1 MRTRCTPAPGT
12 SLTLPATAAILLAL
26 IVDAAI
32 LAAPQR
38 QREQVPVELP
48 MFRDVAVSAG
58 LDVTH
63 VSGASDQK
71 FLPEILGS
79 GGLFFDFDDDG
90 WLDIFLVDGGSFADP
105 AVAQRARHRL
115 FRNRGNGTFEDVTAA
130 SGIRHRE
137 YGMGACAGD
146 YDNDG
151 LIDLYLTNVGPNVL
165 YRNTGHG
172 RFSEV
177 ANAGGAAAALWST
190 SCAFLDL
197 DRDGDLD
204 LFVTHYVDTTGK
216 KNEFCGNAG
225 PPPIRDYCHPLIYPP
240 SSSILYRN
248 TGKSFE
254 DISAESGVAAV
265 RGNGLGIAVTDIDD
279 DGWPDVFVANDATPN
294 FLFHNTGSGRFIEMA
309 SLAGVAVAA
318 DGKAR
323 AGMGTA
329 FADFNGN
336 GRPGLIVTNH
346 ETEMHG
352 LFLNV
357 DGRVFS
363 DVTVRSGVGP
373 ATRSSVGFGV
383 VFFDYDNDT
392 RLDIAI
398 ANGNVMAT
406 APLVRA
412 GARYAQRNLLLRNTG
427 DRFQDMKEQAGP
439 GFSPEMVSRALAAGD
454 IDNDG
459 DVDLL
464 ITNNNGRPNLLLNEG
479 GRANAILVRT
489 IATTGNRGGIGTR
502 LTLVTDGHRQ
512 VREVQSGS
520 SYLGQNDL
528 RAHFGLGQ
536 SNRAERLEIRWPGGA
551 TEVVE
556 SLPANHVITV
566 REGQGAVSRVPF
578 RR

>member
-1 MRTRCTPAPGT
+1 
-12 SLTLPATAAILLAL
+12 
-26 IVDAAI
+26 
-32 LAAPQR
+32 
-38 QREQVPVELP
+38 

-58 LDVTH
+58 LDFTH
-63 VSGASDQK
+63 LSGASDQK

-105 AVAQRARHRL
+105 TVAQRARHRL

-151 LIDLYLTNVGPNVL
+151 RVDLYITGVGRNAL
-165 YRNTGHG
+165 YRNIGGG
-172 RFSEV
+172 RFADVTDTAGV
-177 ANAGGAAAALWST
+177 ASRGWGT
-190 SCAFLDL
+190 SCAFLDF
-197 DRDGDLD
+197 DRDGKLD
-204 LFVTHYVDTTGK
+204 LFVTNYVDTTGR

-240 SSSILYRN
+240 SHSVLYRN
-248 TGKSFE
+248 TGKTFE
-254 DISAESGVAAV
+254 DISTQSGVAAV
-265 RGNGLGIAVTDIDD
+265 RGNGLGVAVTDIDD

-294 FLFHNTGSGRFIEMA
+294 FLFHNNGDGTFTEMA
-309 SLAGVAVAA
+309 SLAGVAVSL

-329 FADFNGN
+329 FADFSGN

-346 ETEMHG
+346 ETEMHS
-352 LFLNV
+352 LFLNL
-357 DGRVFS
+357 DGRLFS

-373 ATRSSVGFGV
+373 ATRSYVGFGV

-398 ANGNVMAT
+398 ANGNVMAN
-406 APLVRA
+406 APRVRA
-412 GARYAQRNLLLRNTG
+412 GAKYGQRNLLLRNTG
-427 DRFQDMKEQAGP
+427 ERFQDMKEQAGT
-439 GFSPEMVSRALAAGD
+439 GFSPEMVSRGLAAGD

-459 DVDLL
+459 NLDLL

-489 IATTGNRGGIGTR
+489 IGTKSNRSGIGTR
-502 LTLVTDGHRQ
+502 LTLVTAGHRQ
-512 VREVQSGS
+512 IREVQSGS
-520 SYLGQNDL
+520 SYLAQNDL
-528 RAHFGLGQ
+528 RAHFGLGEA
-536 SNRAERLEIRWPGGA
+536 NRAERLEIRWPSGA

-556 SLPANHVITV
+556 NLPANHVITV
-566 REGQGAVSRVPF
+566 REGTGVVSRVPF